1 MIFSTN
7 YPNNISRRYSLI
19 SSDVLKFSQLQGLIE
34 DARMQIHNLKHA
46 QEAQLER
53 EKELE
58 SRNLEVQHLRQ
69 LVPKYRS
76 RLRALEV

>member
-1 MIFSTN
+1 
-7 YPNNISRRYSLI
+7 
-19 SSDVLKFSQLQGLIE
+19 
-34 DARMQIHNLKHA
+34 MQINNLKQA

-58 SRNLEVQHLRQ
+58 NRNLEVQYLKQ
-69 LVPKYRS
+69 LVPEYQS

>member
-1 MIFSTN
+1 MFFSTN
-7 YPNNISRRYSLI
+7 YLNNISRRYSLI

-34 DARMQIHNLKHA
+34 GACMQINNLKQA

-58 SRNLEVQHLRQ
+58 NRNLEVQYLKQ
-69 LVPKYRS
+69 LVLEYQS

>member
-1 MIFSTN
+1 MFFSTN
-7 YPNNISRRYSLI
+7 YLNNISRRYSLI
-19 SSDVLKFSQLQGLIE
+19 SSDVLKFSLLQGLIE
-34 DARMQIHNLKHA
+34 GACMQINNLKQA

-58 SRNLEVQHLRQ
+58 NWNLEVQYLKQ
-69 LVPKYRS
+69 LVPEYQS

>member
-1 MIFSTN
+1 MFFSTN
-7 YPNNISRRYSLI
+7 YLNNISRRYSLI
-19 SSDVLKFSQLQGLIE
+19 SSDVLIFSQLQGLIE
-34 DARMQIHNLKHA
+34 GACMQINNLKQA

-58 SRNLEVQHLRQ
+58 NRNLEVQYLKQ
-69 LVPKYRS
+69 LVPEYQS